1 MEELMLRCNNYFYRF
16 REFGGYVISNNKI
29 IGVRGKYAVGQYI
42 RIINSMLNDGVY
54 KVALL
59 EDDGIIVEEKLNNEM
74 FNGTICG
81 LAVPSKFIDIVNK
94 IKIYDNEHKASD
106 IISESVT
113 GYSYTKSTN
122 KDGKVLTG
130 TDIYADEWKSYRC
143 SINNIQ
149 ALKYVQ
155 EV

>member
-1 MEELMLRCNNYFYRF
+1 MEELMLKCNNYFYRF
-16 REFGGYVISNNKI
+16 REVGGYVISSNKI
-29 IGVRGKYAVGQYI
+29 MGVRGKYAVGQYI

-94 IKIYDNEHKASD
+94 IKTYDNEHKASD

-113 GYSYTKSTN
+113 GYSYTKATN

-130 TDIYADEWKSYRC
+130 MDIYADEWKQYRC